1 MNRQRG
7 EKKQPLEGLAVL
19 DFTRYLPGP
28 VCTMLLADY
37 GAAVIKVE
45 DTGTGDPTR
54 CLGVFP
60 SSNSE
65 GALFRQ
71 VNRNKKSLA
80 IDLKDEAGKEII
92 RKLAARV
99 DVLTEGFRP
108 GVMDRLGLG
117 YGTLAALN
125 ENLIYA
131 SISGYGQEG
140 AYRERAGHDLN
151 INALTGLL
159 GLSATEKGSP
169 VMPAVQI
176 ADIAGG
182 ALMAVNG
189 IMMALYKRA
198 RQGKGDFV
206 DVSMARGLL
215 PFLTYAASGVT
226 EAGRVPRR
234 ENSNITGA
242 LACYN
247 LYETKDGRYMSLA
260 ALEPVFWQRF
270 CETVDRPE
278 WIPRQFAEENRC
290 ELIEEVQALFKTKS
304 RREWEEIFTRVE
316 ACCEPVLELD
326 EAFEYPPGKSEGAW
340 LEYLHDEQNFSREGL
355 AGKPSGKQGEKV
367 AGFPLLFSGQ
377 PGSVSLPPPE
387 LGEHSGEILKSLGY
401 GEEKIAELARKK
413 VIRLG

>member
-1 MNRQRG
+1 MSRQNG
-7 EKKQPLEGLAVL
+7 EKKQPLEGLVVL

-37 GAAVIKVE
+37 GATVIKVE
-45 DTGTGDPTR
+45 DTVSGDPSR
-54 CLGVFP
+54 RLGIYP
-60 SSNSE
+60 SSGSE
-65 GALFRQ
+65 GSLFRQ

-80 IDLKDEAGKEII
+80 VNLKDEAGKEII

-117 YGTLAALN
+117 YGALGALN
-125 ENLIYA
+125 ESLIYA

-140 AYRERAGHDLN
+140 VYRERAGHDLN
-151 INALTGLL
+151 IKALTGLL
-159 GLSATEKGSP
+159 GLSASEKGSP

-198 RQGKGDFV
+198 LQGKGDFV

-215 PFLTYAASGVT
+215 PFLTYAASGMA

-234 ENSNITGA
+234 ENSIITGA
-242 LACYN
+242 FACYN

-260 ALEPVFWQRF
+260 ALEPVFWQCF
-270 CETVDRPE
+270 CETVGRPE
-278 WIPRQFAEENRC
+278 WIPRQFSEEKRR
-290 ELIEEVQALFKTKS
+290 ELIEAVQALFKTKS
-304 RREWEEIFTRVE
+304 RSEWEDIFARVE

-326 EAFEYPPGKSEGAW
+326 EAFNYPPGKSEGAW
-340 LEYLHDEQNFSREGL
+340 LEYLPDERIFFRQGL
-355 AGKPSGKQGEKV
+355 NEKASGEQGEKV
-367 AGFPLLFSGQ
+367 AGFPLLFSGEA
-377 PGSVSLPPPE
+377 GRVSLPPPE
-387 LGEHSGEILKSLGY
+387 LGEHSVEILETLGY
-401 GEEKIAELARKK
+401 GEEKITELARKEI
-413 VIRLG
+413 VRLG